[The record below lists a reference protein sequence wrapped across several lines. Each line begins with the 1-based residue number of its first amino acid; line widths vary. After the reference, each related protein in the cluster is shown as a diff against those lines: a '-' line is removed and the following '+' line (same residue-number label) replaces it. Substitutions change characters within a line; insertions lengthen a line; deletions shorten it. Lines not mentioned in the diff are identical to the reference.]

1 MILVTSVRAT
11 PINLLSMNTRD
22 WSILCWNIWGIN
34 RSDKWDAVR
43 NKIEE
48 SSCSIICLQETKRQ
62 VFDMQYIRKFAPRR
76 FDNFDYI
83 PSLGASGGLLVLWN
97 STIFSGNMLEKRQ
110 YGITVQFQSAHTNE
124 VWKLTT
130 VYGPCD
136 EPARSEFIE
145 WFRNQDI
152 EDEEN
157 WIFLGDFNFYRSL
170 SNRNKL
176 GGISMTP
183 SYSMTQLV
191 TWAWWSCH

>member
-1 MILVTSVRAT
+1 MILVTSVRAA

-48 SSCSIICLQETKRQ
+48 SSCSIISLQETKRE

-97 STIFSGNMLEKRQ
+97 SSIFPGNMLEKRQ